1 MAQQTCKHFFFI
13 LNIFSG
19 LRVFDVKKEKMT
31 VVSFPYKD
39 MWKGLFKAPA
49 TGKYRFYISGD
60 DASSLMLDAKTP
72 YKPSMLETDFAPE

>member
-1 MAQQTCKHFFFI
+1 
-13 LNIFSG
+13 
-19 LRVFDVKKEKMT
+19 MT

-60 DASSLMLDAKTP
+60 DASSLMFDAKTP